1 MSEDLTASIKDFLI
15 PVVRNVRLIT
25 QTRLPTDFGEFQ
37 VYGFDV
43 DGQEH
48 LALTMGQLDAE
59 NPILLRLHSECLT
72 GDALFSQRCDC
83 GEQLKAA
90 LKQIA
95 SEGKGILLYLRQE
108 GRGIGLVNKLKAY
121 ALQDSGADTVEAN
134 HRLGLPADARNYD
147 FCREMLGELGVKKLR
162 VMTNNPRKLKALE
175 NLGFEVIDRVP
186 LVVGSG
192 VHNKSYLKTKAN
204 RLGHLLDLVDC

>member
-1 MSEDLTASIKDFLI
+1 M
-15 PVVRNVRLIT
+15 RLIT

>member
-15 PVVRNVRLIT
+15 PVVRNVSLII
-25 QTRLPTDFGEFQ
+25 QTRLPTEFGEFQ

>member
-1 MSEDLTASIKDFLI
+1 M
-15 PVVRNVRLIT
+15 
-25 QTRLPTDFGEFQ
+25 
-37 VYGFDV
+37 

-95 SEGKGILLYLRQE
+95 SEGKGILL
-108 GRGIGLVNKLKAY
+108 
-121 ALQDSGADTVEAN
+121 
-134 HRLGLPADARNYD
+134 
-147 FCREMLGELGVKKLR
+147 
-162 VMTNNPRKLKALE
+162 
-175 NLGFEVIDRVP
+175 
-186 LVVGSG
+186 
-192 VHNKSYLKTKAN
+192 N
-204 RLGHLLDLVDC
+204 RPGN